1 MERRI
6 NKRVNE
12 FITNFKEDIKG
23 LVLTCQDNIN
33 DSMDAWDGED
43 METMITI
50 KASVSS
56 ELMLILQQ
64 VYDHQNITLQ
74 KEDFAKRKRVK
85 NIVPFFDR
93 CVACRANTEQCTRRK
108 REKSNFCGTHIKGTP
123 HGVIK
128 EHDIASQIEKKVS
141 IWVCDIK
148 GIMYYIDNDN
158 NVYDSEEVMKNKV
171 NPKIIAK
178 YEKNIIEG
186 EPVYSIPSF
195 NI

>member
-12 FITNFKEDIKG
+12 FITNFKEDIRG

-43 METMITI
+43 METMNTI

-93 CVACRANTEQCTRRK
+93 CVACRANRNSKFKTTSGNASF
-108 REKSNFCGTHIKGTP
+108 KSQFRAPN
-123 HGVIK
+123 
-128 EHDIASQIEKKVS
+128 
-141 IWVCDIK
+141 
-148 GIMYYIDNDN
+148 
-158 NVYDSEEVMKNKV
+158 
-171 NPKIIAK
+171 
-178 YEKNIIEG
+178 
-186 EPVYSIPSF
+186 
-195 NI
+195 